1 MGNEQLWPAEV
12 NVYRDNKSQDSVA
25 VLSKNG
31 RPRILLVPGKYEVA
45 DRLRW
50 RDQPQSIPIPR
61 DSAIVKLDIDGRR
74 VARPDFN
81 DAGMLWP

>member
-1 MGNEQLWPAEV
+1 M
-12 NVYRDNKSQDSVA
+12 A

-45 DRLRW
+45 DRLLR
-50 RDQPQSIPIPR
+50 RGQPQSIPIPS

-81 DAGMLWP
+81 DAGMLWL